1 MNVIKLQSALFLG
14 SPDRNYASYITD
26 RKQLKTCHC
35 HDYYE
40 VFLVDQ
46 GNAEH
51 RVNGAS
57 EAISAGYLCFVR
69 PADVHYYDNVSDNF
83 RIINII
89 IPEAIISTL
98 FGFLGEG
105 FEKARLV
112 DPPRPPSVVLD
123 YDDFHSLIH
132 ELEQLIIYKKIL
144 KEKSDTAYH
153 ITLFNIMTKYFP
165 PKPLAKVSGNIPQ
178 WLRWLSL
185 EMLKKENFT
194 KGLPALYRLSG
205 KSPEH
210 LARTCRKY
218 LHKTPSK
225 LVNDIRLEY
234 AAKMLVSTSLP
245 IIEIC
250 EDSGFDSLSYFYHRF
265 KEHYDVSPVVFRKK
279 YSNNQ
284 LQIYR
289 MDDLSVKAEIP
300 SSIPLAVGKPR
311 PANAN
316 TDRITG

>member
-1 MNVIKLQSALFLG
+1 MKVIKLYSALFLG
-14 SPDRNYASYITD
+14 SPDRNYASYISD
-26 RKQLKTCHC
+26 KDQLKTCHC

-40 VFLVDQ
+40 IFLVEQ

-51 RVNGAS
+51 RVNGTS
-57 EAISAGYLCFVR
+57 EKISTGFLCFIR
-69 PADVHYYDNVSDNF
+69 PEDIHYYDNLSDDF

-89 IPEAIISTL
+89 FPESIIVTL
-98 FGFLGEG
+98 FSFLGEG
-105 FEKARLV
+105 FEHARLI
-112 DPPRPPSVVLD
+112 DASLPPSVILN
-123 YDDFHSLIH
+123 YDDYHSLIH
-132 ELEQLIIYKKIL
+132 ELEQLIIYKKIM
-144 KEKSDTAYH
+144 KDKSDTAYH
-153 ITLFNIMTKYFP
+153 ITLFNIMTKHFP
-165 PKPLAKVSGNIPQ
+165 PKPLAKVSGKIPQ

-194 KGLPALYRLSG
+194 KGLPALYWLSG
-205 KSPEH
+205 KTPEH
-210 LARTCRKY
+210 LARTCKKY

-234 AAKMLVSTSLP
+234 AAKMLASTNRP

-279 YSNNQ
+279 YLNNQ

-300 SSIPLAVGKPR
+300 KSIPLEVGKLMKK
-311 PANAN
+311 
-316 TDRITG
+316 